1 MDHAMRKSLRILYG
15 PYLQLC
21 GVATKTSRFIMPL
34 NLPPPWLS
42 VLGFLSY
49 VILLINVYFYYTQ
62 TAYLCPKYQFC

>member
-21 GVATKTSRFIMPL
+21 GVAIKTSRFIMPL

-42 VLGFLSY
+42 ILG
-49 VILLINVYFYYTQ
+49 
-62 TAYLCPKYQFC
+62 